1 MTDPI
6 RTVSEE
12 LASGDRIAA
21 LRAVAD
27 RLAAALD
34 NPDQPPHTLAPCARE
49 LSRVLVEIEEL
60 ERSKPGETIAEALA
74 EVRRKREADEAAGI
88 PPTVVRRGSRA

>member
-1 MTDPI
+1 MNEPI

-12 LASGDRIAA
+12 LESGDRVAA
-21 LRAVAD
+21 LKAVAD

-60 ERSKPGETIAEALA
+60 ERSKPGETLAEALEA
-74 EVRRKREADEAAGI
+74 ARAKRAADEAAGI
-88 PPTVVRRGSRA
+88 ERKVVRRGSN